1 MNEAVKTY
9 TGAEGT
15 AAEAVVVALTGRSGC
30 GKSTVAEY
38 FRAAGHP
45 VLDADKVAA
54 AIMVEYPACVQELAE
69 AFGADILDEEGNLL
83 RRKLADR
90 AFAAPEGQ
98 KTLTGITH
106 PYIIRSLLEK
116 IAAEAARGAR
126 LIFVDGAVIVG
137 EAFEKYCEKI
147 VVVDAPEEQQVKR
160 LCARDAITPEQARRR
175 IGAQLSRD
183 RLNAAA
189 DAVICNDSTL
199 ENLLAQAQ
207 NVLQDLC
214 KNL

>member
-9 TGAEGT
+9 TGAAGS

-38 FRAAGHP
+38 FRAAGYP
-45 VLDADKVAA
+45 VLDADKAAA
-54 AIMVEYPACVQELAE
+54 AIMVEYPACVQELAA
-69 AFGADILDEEGNLL
+69 AFGADILDEEGKLL

-98 KTLTGITH
+98 KKLTGITH

-116 IAAEAARGAR
+116 IAAEAARGAK
-126 LIFVDGAVIVG
+126 LVFVDGAVIVG
-137 EAFEKYCEKI
+137 EAFEQYCEKI

-160 LCARDAITPEQARRR
+160 LCARDGITPEQARRR
-175 IGAQLSRD
+175 IGAQLSRE

-189 DAVICNDSTL
+189 DAVICNDSTP

-207 NVLQDLC
+207 NVLQALC